1 MKEPNMKRRALFAPA
16 ALLAGALAA
25 GTPTPAAA
33 QVPDALVPVAG
44 IVTGQPE
51 SVSFS
56 GQARISSK
64 LVPDPD
70 FGNPSLLLTVDLT
83 SVSGV
88 GQSTKAKYVVST
100 RELVQRRLAGS
111 QLIVITFPFTRS
123 GSTTVAPRSGVV
135 SLDFN
140 VDLDTGAIRQ
150 ADAEVSS
157 PPL

>member
-1 MKEPNMKRRALFAPA
+1 MKRRALFAPA
-16 ALLAGALAA
+16 ALLVGALAA
-25 GTPTPAAA
+25 GTPTRAPA
-33 QVPDALVPVAG
+33 QVPDTLVPVTG

-56 GQARISSK
+56 GQARISSR

-70 FGNPSLLLTVDLT
+70 FGNPTFLFTIDLT
-83 SVSGV
+83 SLSGV
-88 GQSTKAKYVVST
+88 GSSTKAQYVVST
-100 RELVQRRLAGS
+100 REVVQRRLAGS
-111 QLIVITFPFTRS
+111 QAIVITFPFTRS
-123 GSTTVAPRSGVV
+123 GNTTLPPRSAVV

-140 VDLDTGAIRQ
+140 VDVNTGAIRQ